1 MARLRTAPPPSQPPS
16 GADMN
21 ALVVAVDAL
30 SQKVLGKPL
39 AKGAKEGLPRWKRW
53 VGGEG
58 EFDVSGLRDRLAT
71 LTTFVNQIKSED
83 VDPLKAQVLDLRL
96 RVQAIEEA
104 PAPRPFP

>member
-1 MARLRTAPPPSQPPS
+1 MAS
-16 GADMN
+16 
-21 ALVVAVDAL
+21 LVQRVDEL
-30 SQKVLGKPL
+30 SVKVLGKSL

-58 EFDVSGLRDRLAT
+58 EFDVSGLRDRVAT
-71 LTTFVNQIKSED
+71 LVTFVNQIKGDD

-96 RVQAIEEA
+96 RVSALEEA